1 MKVRFGRSVI
11 LGAFTMLLA
20 MGSGC
25 GSTVTAPDP
34 VAENATPSPEEHA
47 KTIAAL
53 RPPKRA
59 RPLVA
64 VLADNAGSE
73 TTDFLIPYGVLA
85 DSGLADVVA
94 VAPDAGPIKLMPAL
108 TIRPQQTTASF
119 DVQYPTGADYVIVP
133 AMHRTDA
140 PRVLEWI
147 RSQSENGAIIVG
159 ICAGAKVLAAA
170 GLLESRAATTHWYDI
185 DALERQNPTLT
196 RVDDRRYVVDRGV
209 VTTTGVTAS
218 VPVAL
223 VLVEAIGGRAQAEAV
238 AARLGA
244 QDWSAHHQSASYRLE
259 WTAVRLALGNLLAFW
274 SHERIGVPVEAGVD
288 EIALAFTSDAY
299 SRTFRSKALTV
310 ATVDGILKTK
320 RGIELVPDRTDASND
335 ITHMLDP
342 LPDDR
347 PIRALDRTLEA
358 IRCRYGERDAAFV
371 ALQVE
376 YPWPGRGGPP
386 STDPAVAPDC

>member
-1 MKVRFGRSVI
+1 MRVCFGRSLI
-11 LGAFTMLLA
+11 LSAFTLLLA

-25 GSTVTAPDP
+25 ESTGAAPDLA
-34 VAENATPSPEEHA
+34 AENATPNPEEHA
-47 KTIAAL
+47 RTIAAL

-73 TTDFLIPYGVLA
+73 TTDFLIPYAVLA
-85 DSGLADVVA
+85 DSGLADVIA

-119 DVQYPTGADYVIVP
+119 DVQYPKGADYVIVP
-133 AMHRTDA
+133 AMHEAEA

-147 RSQSENGAIIVG
+147 RSQSESGAIIVG

-170 GLLESRAATTHWYDI
+170 GLLEGRAATTHWFEI

-223 VLVEAIGGRAQAEAV
+223 ALVEAIGGRAQAEAV
-238 AARLGA
+238 AVRFGA
-244 QDWSAHHQSASYRLE
+244 HDWSARHESASYRLK
-259 WTAVRLALGNLLAFW
+259 WSGVSVALGNFLAFW
-274 SHERIGVPVEAGVD
+274 NHEEIGIPVEDGVD

-299 SRTFRSKALTV
+299 SRTYRSKAFTV
-310 ATVDGILKTK
+310 AMTDRVLKTK
-320 RGIELVPDRTDASND
+320 RGIELVPDRIDVSD
-335 ITHMLDP
+335 GITHMLDP
-342 LPDDR
+342 LREDR

-371 ALQVE
+371 ALQLE
-376 YPWPGRGGPP
+376 YPWPGRGGPA
-386 STDPAVAPDC
+386 SADSAADPGC